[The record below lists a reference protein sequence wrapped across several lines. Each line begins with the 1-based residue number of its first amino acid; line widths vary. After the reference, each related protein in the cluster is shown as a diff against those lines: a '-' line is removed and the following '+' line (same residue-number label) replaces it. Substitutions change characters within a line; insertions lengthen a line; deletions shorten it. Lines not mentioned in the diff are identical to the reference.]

1 MKIINHTSFDIV
13 DDENINDFIK
23 YYGIVTVNDE
33 NMLELKLNFDDL
45 PYESQLALI
54 RYEDEE
60 YEQTL
65 FNTSF
70 DKIDKG
76 SLILLLKSATNSD
89 LYDAKLTLEQ
99 DVNDLAIELYKEGCQ
114 DLINYL
120 CAKISEE
127 EQKSL
132 NHG

>member
-54 RYEDEE
+54 RYADEE

-76 SLILLLKSATNSD
+76 SLILLLKSVTNSD

-99 DVNDLAIELYKEGCQ
+99 DVNDLAIELYKESCQ

-120 CAKISEE
+120 CVKISEE

-132 NHG
+132 NHD

>member
-13 DDENINDFIK
+13 DDENIYDFIK
-23 YYGIVTVNDE
+23 YYGIVTVNEE

-65 FNTSF
+65 FDTSF

-76 SLILLLKSATNSD
+76 SLILLLKSTTNSD

-99 DVNDLAIELYKEGCQ
+99 DVNDLAIELYRESCQ

-132 NHG
+132 KHG